1 MQEQFSISEGVV
13 ISASNY
19 TITYSVS
26 DSTHERRCDS
36 VTIQAS
42 ACTSGQCSHTFDV
55 SSACFNLNSIILI
68 VITVFASNALGDGAS
83 SEPFHLKLSKLIFHF
98 ALQYY
103 LQMKLSL

>member
-1 MQEQFSISEGVV
+1 MQEQSSISEGVI
-13 ISASNY
+13 ISTSNY

-26 DSTHERRCDS
+26 DSTHERRCES

-55 SSACFNLNSIILI
+55 SSACFNLNNIIFI